1 MYGADQVLDEMIY
14 NLCDN
19 AIKYNNPGGEVYV
32 SVSMKEDHPVVTVRD
47 TGIGIPEH
55 DLPNV
60 FQWFYRVNKSHSK
73 EIGGTGLGL
82 SIVKHGALFHD
93 AELEIEKRRSDA
105 QKDADR
111 SAQAVIDEAKV
122 TADGIIKK
130 ARAEAQKEH
139 DELISSARK
148 EVAAAA
154 VEMAEKIV
162 SESTLDSYDTFIAA
176 TRKEESND

>member
-1 MYGADQVLDEMIY
+1 MPLNNDFQQVLLHLLNFVI
-14 NLCDN
+14 L
-19 AIKYNNPGGEVYV
+19 
-32 SVSMKEDHPVVTVRD
+32 
-47 TGIGIPEH
+47 
-55 DLPNV
+55 
-60 FQWFYRVNKSHSK
+60 F
-73 EIGGTGLGL
+73 
-82 SIVKHGALFHD
+82 GALYFLLYGPVKKFMEKREAEYRETD
-93 AELEIEKRRSDA
+93 EKTKANLADSESAKAKYEAMLENAELEIEKRRSDA